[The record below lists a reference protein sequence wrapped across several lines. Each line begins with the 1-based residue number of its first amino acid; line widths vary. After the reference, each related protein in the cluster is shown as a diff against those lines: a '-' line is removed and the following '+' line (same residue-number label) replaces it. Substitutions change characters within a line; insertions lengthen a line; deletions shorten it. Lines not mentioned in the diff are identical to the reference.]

1 MLSRSQMENLKSDNK
16 NMFLKMRGLPWR
28 MGAVLFNVP
37 GSLER
42 RGSASH
48 TNTHRVEPRVQ
59 ESVCLPSGLGQEGGL
74 GCKD

>member
-1 MLSRSQMENLKSDNK
+1 
-16 NMFLKMRGLPWR
+16 MFLKMRGLPWR

-37 GSLER
+37 GSLET

-48 TNTHRVEPRVQ
+48 TNTHRVEPHVQ